1 MRIAIPLVDGRVAM
15 HFGHCEQFALIDVDA
30 GSGEIGATE
39 MATPPGHAPGV
50 LPQWLGERGVN
61 VIIAGGMG
69 SRAQGLF
76 AQQNIEVVVGA
87 SAQTPE
93 ELVAAYIGGTLK
105 AGENIC
111 DH

>member
-1 MRIAIPLVDGRVAM
+1 MRIAIPLVDGQVAM

-30 GSGEIGATE
+30 DSGEIGAKE

-76 AQQNIEVVVGA
+76 TQQNIEVVVGA

-93 ELVAAYIGGTLK
+93 ELVAAYIGGILK